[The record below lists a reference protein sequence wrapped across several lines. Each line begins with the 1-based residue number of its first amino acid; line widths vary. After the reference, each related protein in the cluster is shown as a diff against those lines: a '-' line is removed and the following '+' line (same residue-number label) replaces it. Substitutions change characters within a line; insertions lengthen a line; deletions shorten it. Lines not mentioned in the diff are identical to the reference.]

1 MVAITELTI
10 VITDSP
16 QISIIFVH
24 KLYIYKNLT
33 DNSIIQEGIAANN
46 FTHVVR
52 KHFKSSNHKQ
62 VNNLMT
68 TMNQEFYV

>member
-1 MVAITELTI
+1 MAITELRI
-10 VITDSP
+10 VITESP

-33 DNSIIQEGIAANN
+33 DNSIIQEDIAANN

>member
-1 MVAITELTI
+1 MAITELRI
-10 VITDSP
+10 VITESP

-33 DNSIIQEGIAANN
+33 DNSIIQEDIAGNN

-62 VNNLMT
+62 VNNLTT
-68 TMNQEFYV
+68 TMNQ